1 MTDSETLIYNKTTT
15 VTVEKYD
22 IRELAKS
29 FMMYKIG
36 KYSLIEMRNHLWTQ
50 EHDPLMESG

>member
-1 MTDSETLIYNKTTT
+1 MTDSETLINNKTTT

-22 IRELAKS
+22 IKELAKS

-36 KYSLIEMRNHLWTQ
+36 KYSLIEMRNHL
-50 EHDPLMESG
+50 